1 MGSTRSRARW
11 VSTSGVYFV
20 TAFSGLLAPYWD
32 PGATGLLVD
41 LTSYTTQAHI
51 VRATLEANA
60 FQTRAVIDGIKLD
73 SKSELAHLKVDGGM
87 TNGDV
92 AMEVLADNHFRAFSV
107 SSPSLTQA
115 LHQGSAH
122 TLSKPEPGR
131 AELKPRVSSRAG
143 PCTSLRVGS
152 SHNYV
157 DQCGCLT
164 AVVDPGTIIEICHST
179 PCWIFNVW
187 MLLVVLGKKWTSFSK
202 SIGLGLISLRQ
213 DTLRHLNTLLW
224 LFLMYM
230 KTHTFS
236 TSTSSHPLIINSN
249 LSTVSRLGI
258 VSTLH

>member
-32 PGATGLLVD
+32 PGATGLLVG
-41 LTSYTTQAHI
+41 LTSYTTQAYI

-107 SSPSLTQA
+107 SSPGLSPSLTQA

-131 AELKPRVSSRAG
+131 GEPKPRVSRRGG
-143 PCTSLRVGS
+143 PCTSLFS
-152 SHNYV
+152 SSFKVLAGDNKANLWITS
-157 DQCGCLT
+157 CL
-164 AVVDPGTIIEICHST
+164 A
-179 PCWIFNVW
+179 
-187 MLLVVLGKKWTSFSK
+187 
-202 SIGLGLISLRQ
+202 
-213 DTLRHLNTLLW
+213 
-224 LFLMYM
+224 
-230 KTHTFS
+230 
-236 TSTSSHPLIINSN
+236 
-249 LSTVSRLGI
+249 LSVMSRTR
-258 VSTLH
+258 S